1 MGLLLKNMKPQE
13 MAQICAKALLPL
25 LGDSSGVSVDHGGH
39 KYLVHRDGI
48 RLVVAQAD
56 KIPDGTDTVR
66 WDPLDPDSY
75 LGL

>member
-1 MGLLLKNMKPQE
+1 MAMLLNKMTAQD

-25 LGDSSGVSVDHGGH
+25 LGDSSGVSVDYEGH

-48 RLVVAQAD
+48 QLVVSQAD
-56 KIPDGTDTVR
+56 SLPEGTDTVM